1 MFFKIDDSDDENPN
15 FPPFNQRHFTAKS
28 TEAAI
33 SSEPENT
40 VKQAEKKNHASLADE
55 LHAISASALLK
66 DESTELV
73 VRRRSISDDTLRKI
87 SIFDDSKN
95 TSVKFAGEDA
105 ADYGGPTREF
115 YSTLLSTAPVLCGP
129 QDNKTFLRDAVR
141 LEKNK
146 YAAFGKIVALSLLH
160 GCPGP
165 HNFSCTL
172 ANNILNSEENEYSID
187 DTPDYDD
194 KERVQ
199 QLLECKTVRISRKAM
214 ADT

>member
-1 MFFKIDDSDDENPN
+1 MIQMMRIPTFHQLIEGP
-15 FPPFNQRHFTAKS
+15 
-28 TEAAI
+28 
-33 SSEPENT
+33 EPENT
-40 VKQAEKKNHASLADE
+40 VTQAEKKNYPSLADE
-55 LHAISASALLK
+55 LHAISAFVLLR
-66 DESTELV
+66 DESTELL
-73 VRRRSISDDTLRKI
+73 VRRRRTWDNTLKKV
-87 SIFDDSKN
+87 SIFDDLKN
-95 TSVKFAGEDA
+95 TSVKFAGENA

-187 DTPDYDD
+187 NIPDYDV

-214 ADT
+214 GDTWHQI